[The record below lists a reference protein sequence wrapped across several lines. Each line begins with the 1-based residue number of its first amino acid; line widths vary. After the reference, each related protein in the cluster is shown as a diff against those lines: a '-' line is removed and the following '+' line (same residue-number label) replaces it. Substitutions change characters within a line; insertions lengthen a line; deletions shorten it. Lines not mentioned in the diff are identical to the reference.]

1 MVSFWA
7 VVAAFGIPSAFMGFV
22 IWRLERKIEARDR
35 AQEKK
40 NQDQQKLF
48 LLIVQGT
55 RAATA
60 LGEATAM
67 LCSAATRTVTWKRLS
82 PMPPTSSTSRR
93 SFWTSRES
101 KLCGMTKEVSANE
114 TV

>member
-67 LCSAATRTVTWKRLS
+67 LCSAATRTVTWKGSRLCRRHQAQAEGVS
-82 PMPPTSSTSRR
+82 GQAGNPSSV
-93 SFWTSRES
+93 
-101 KLCGMTKEVSANE
+101 G
-114 TV
+114 

>member
-60 LGEATAM
+60 LGEATANAM
-67 LCSAATRTVTWKRLS
+67 QRGHTNGDMEKALAYAADIKH
-82 PMPPTSSTSRR
+82 
-93 SFWTSRES
+93 
-101 KLCGMTKEVSANE
+101 KQKEFLDKQGIQALWDD
-114 TV
+114 

>member
-40 NQDQQKLF
+40 NQEQQKLF

-60 LGEATAM
+60 LGEATAHAM
-67 LCSAATRTVTWKRLS
+67 QRGHTNGDMEKALAYAADIKH
-82 PMPPTSSTSRR
+82 
-93 SFWTSRES
+93 
-101 KLCGMTKEVSANE
+101 KQKEFLDKQGIQALWDD
-114 TV
+114 

>member
-48 LLIVQGT
+48 LLIVQST
-55 RAATA
+55 RASIA
-60 LGEATAM
+60 LGEATAHAM
-67 LCSAATRTVTWKRLS
+67 QRGHTNGDMEKALAYAADIKH
-82 PMPPTSSTSRR
+82 
-93 SFWTSRES
+93 
-101 KLCGMTKEVSANE
+101 KQKEFLDKQGIQALWDD
-114 TV
+114 

>member
-60 LGEATAM
+60 LGEATAH
-67 LCSAATRTVTWKRLS
+67 A
-82 PMPPTSSTSRR
+82 MPPTSSTSRR

>member
-55 RAATA
+55 RAVTA
-60 LGEATAM
+60 LGEATAHAM
-67 LCSAATRTVTWKRLS
+67 QRGHTNGDMEKALAYAADIKH
-82 PMPPTSSTSRR
+82 
-93 SFWTSRES
+93 
-101 KLCGMTKEVSANE
+101 KQKEFLDKQGIQALWDD
-114 TV
+114 